1 MGNIGQLILKTAL
14 KSLIAVIVS
23 IFSPRIIAY
32 IIVSLL
38 EPITKRT
45 SNKWDDGLINKIKE
59 EWRL

>member
-14 KSLIAVIVS
+14 KSLISVIVS